1 MKQSILALLFLLLLL
16 IGTCVY
22 QKTYTLYALTITE
35 NNSNAQR
42 IESTKIISTKKE
54 NTITKAPQAKK
65 CITSVEKKKPSEE
78 QTFLEKIKT
87 TVTSVITSEQKD
99 VTTEHAIIMAEPIQ
113 HEQPTLN
120 TKKKEKEVI
129 NYLLSVLDEQNESLA
144 KRDEAENKLHA
155 LIKRVLEDRRL
166 AIEEMEKAS
175 LNIGIR
181 HQKRLKERE
190 TISQN
195 NIEKEGE

>member
-99 VTTEHAIIMAEPIQ
+99 VTTEHAVIAVEPVQ
-113 HEQPTLN
+113 SKQPTLN
-120 TKKKEKEVI
+120 TKKEEKEVV